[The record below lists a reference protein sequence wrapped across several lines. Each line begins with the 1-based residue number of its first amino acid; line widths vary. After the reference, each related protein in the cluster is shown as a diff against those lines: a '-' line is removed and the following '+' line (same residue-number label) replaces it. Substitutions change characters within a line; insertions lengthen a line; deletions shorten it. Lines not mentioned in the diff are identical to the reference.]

1 MEEGARP
8 LSDIPAINRFLSY
21 CRIRTVPSKTVVIHA
36 GDLPDV
42 LYYIVS
48 GSVEVMIE
56 DEEGNEMV
64 LAYLNKGQF
73 FGEMGLFYEQPT
85 RSAWVRTRQQ
95 CELAEMTYPRFRQL
109 AAESPGL
116 VFELATQLATRLDRT
131 NRKLGD
137 LAFVDVTGRVAHAI
151 MDLCSEPDAMTHPE
165 GMQIKVS
172 RQELS
177 RLVGCSREMAGRVLK
192 VLEDQGLLRATGKT
206 IVVFG
211 ARPKMKTKPPLAAAA
226 GRAGR
231 HAAIAVRTT
240 TTTTMST
247 TTKIETSVRLEPTHS
262 VILTPACLAVS
273 FSLTL
278 PFAISAR
285 IAAIVAR
292 VILRSR
298 RSPSPPR
305 TCRRRRARSRRCC
318 PTFTPPSI
326 SSRISRPLARMR
338 SRACAQLVE
347 RRRDEL
353 LAAEARVH
361 RHDQDHVDLV
371 DHVIE
376 PVERRRRI
384 EHQAG
389 LAAVLADQLDRAID
403 VLARFRMERD
413 PGGAGLREVRND
425 AIDRL
430 HHQVH
435 VDRRGDAVLA
445 QRLAHQRADGEIR
458 HVVIVHHVEVDQVGA
473 GSEHRLHFL
482 AEARE
487 VGGEDGRS
495 DPGRSW
501 NGTFVHF
508 LASTSCRARRAA
520 TSYAARIC
528 RVFSSAT
535 FIIDSGRPL
544 RDQLVGMILIHEAAI
559 GLRDLGVGRRA
570 RHAQHFV
577 GLGDAIDRGPRAPA
591 RCEACCMR
599 SSASI
604 CTTS

>member
-116 VFELATQLATRLDRT
+116 VFELATQLATR
-131 NRKLGD
+131 KLGD

-226 GRAGR
+226 GR
-231 HAAIAVRTT
+231 
-240 TTTTMST
+240 
-247 TTKIETSVRLEPTHS
+247 
-262 VILTPACLAVS
+262 
-273 FSLTL
+273 SL
-278 PFAISAR
+278 
-285 IAAIVAR
+285 
-292 VILRSR
+292 
-298 RSPSPPR
+298 PR
-305 TCRRRRARSRRCC
+305 DRNASDDDD
-318 PTFTPPSI
+318 F
-326 SSRISRPLARMR
+326 
-338 SRACAQLVE
+338 E
-347 RRRDEL
+347 DDE
-353 LAAEARVH
+353 
-361 RHDQDHVDLV
+361 D
-371 DHVIE
+371 
-376 PVERRRRI
+376 
-384 EHQAG
+384 
-389 LAAVLADQLDRAID
+389 
-403 VLARFRMERD
+403 
-413 PGGAGLREVRND
+413 
-425 AIDRL
+425 
-430 HHQVH
+430 
-435 VDRRGDAVLA
+435 
-445 QRLAHQRADGEIR
+445 
-458 HVVIVHHVEVDQVGA
+458 
-473 GSEHRLHFL
+473 
-482 AEARE
+482 
-487 VGGEDGRS
+487 
-495 DPGRSW
+495 
-501 NGTFVHF
+501 
-508 LASTSCRARRAA
+508 
-520 TSYAARIC
+520 
-528 RVFSSAT
+528 
-535 FIIDSGRPL
+535 
-544 RDQLVGMILIHEAAI
+544 
-559 GLRDLGVGRRA
+559 
-570 RHAQHFV
+570 
-577 GLGDAIDRGPRAPA
+577 
-591 RCEACCMR
+591 
-599 SSASI
+599 
-604 CTTS
+604 